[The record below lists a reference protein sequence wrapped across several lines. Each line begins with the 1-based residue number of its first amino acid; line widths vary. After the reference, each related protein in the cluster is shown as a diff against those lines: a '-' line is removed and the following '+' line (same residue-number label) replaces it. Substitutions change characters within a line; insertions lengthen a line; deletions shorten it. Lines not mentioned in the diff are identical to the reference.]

1 MNGGHPHPE
10 LRAALVS
17 ALAERAPK
25 VDRDRVGA
33 CFDFAAMAH
42 GDQKRTSGEPYM
54 SHLVEV
60 CRILLDLLESRMD
73 TTLACAALLHDV
85 VEDTAVTA
93 ADLEK
98 HWGKE
103 VAALVEGVT
112 KLTAMHFDRRE
123 AVQAENFRKMLL
135 SMSRD
140 LRVIFIKLADRLHNM
155 RTIEV
160 LRADK
165 VQRIAEETRDI
176 YAPLAHR
183 LGMAGIKRELEDLSL
198 KVLDP
203 EVYEQLSSRI
213 QVRRKEREEF
223 LDRIME
229 DLRES
234 LRASGLKAEVNGR
247 PKHFFSIYT
256 KMRAGRSLEEIYDLF
271 GIRII
276 THTRNDCYRALG
288 VVHDLFSPVAERF
301 KDYIATP
308 KSNLYQSLHTTV
320 LTDQGEMVEVQIRTW
335 DMHRIA
341 ETGVAAHYVYKQGGR
356 VDEEIDERLGGF
368 VTQIAGWQRE
378 SDDDDS
384 MDFLRTSLHQEEVF
398 VYTPRREL
406 KRLAKGAT
414 PLDFAFLIH
423 TEVGQ
428 HTVGA
433 RVNGELVPLRYELR
447 NGDTVEIITSP
458 TAMPH
463 DDWLKIARTAQARGK
478 IRHWLRERRLDDS
491 VALGREMLERELRRL
506 RKKPDEIPLE
516 EIATELGCED
526 VDTLYAR
533 IAEGQVS
540 LGQVTRRF
548 TPEKEGFAERLTKGP
563 LEALGIGRKPSGGV
577 RIEGIDNLMVSFARC
592 CQPVPGDP
600 VIGIVTIGR
609 GVSLHR
615 QDCPNTFGNRV
626 EPERRVAVDWNARPG
641 DMFPVRLVVSGS
653 DRPSLL
659 ADIAK
664 TIAAVG
670 VNIRTAG
677 MQSENRVIRGVF
689 VVEVPHLAKLHEVM
703 SAIGKLSGVK
713 RVERRQRLFGN
724 AGGRGGERGE

>member
-10 LRAALVS
+10 LRAALMS
-17 ALAERAPK
+17 ALAERAPR

-54 SHLVEV
+54 AHLVEV
-60 CRILLDLLESRMD
+60 SRILLDLLETRMD
-73 TTLACAALLHDV
+73 TTLVCASLLHDV
-85 VEDTAVTA
+85 VEDTAITT

-98 HWGKE
+98 HWGRE

-112 KLTAMHFDRRE
+112 KLSAMHFDQRE
-123 AVQAENFRKMLL
+123 EVQAENFRKMLL

-140 LRVIFIKLADRLHNM
+140 LRVVFIKLADRLHNM
-155 RTIEV
+155 RTIEF

-165 VQRIAEETRDI
+165 ARRIAEETRDI

-183 LGMAGIKRELEDLSL
+183 LGMASIKRELEDLSL
-198 KVLDP
+198 KVLEP
-203 EVYEQLSSRI
+203 EVYKDLASRI
-213 QVRRKEREEF
+213 QARRKQREEF
-223 LDRIME
+223 LDRLME
-229 DLRES
+229 SLRET
-234 LRASGLKAEVNGR
+234 LRASGIKAEVNGR
-247 PKHFFSIYT
+247 PKHFYSIYT

-288 VVHDLFSPVAERF
+288 VVHDQFSPVAERF

-308 KSNLYQSLHTTV
+308 KSNMYQSLHTTV
-320 LTDQGEMVEVQIRTW
+320 LTENGEMVEVQIRTW
-335 DMHRIA
+335 DMHRTA
-341 ETGVAAHYVYKQGGR
+341 ETGVAAHYIYKQGGR

-368 VTQIAGWQRE
+368 VTQLAGWQRE
-378 SDDDDS
+378 SEDDDY

-414 PLDFAFLIH
+414 PLDFAFLVH

-428 HTVGA
+428 HTAGA

-458 TAMPH
+458 QAKPH
-463 DDWLKIARTAQARGK
+463 DDWLKIARTAQARSK
-478 IRHWLRERRLDDS
+478 IRHWLRQRRIEDS
-491 VALGREMLERELRRL
+491 LALGREMLERELRRL
-506 RKKPDEIPLE
+506 RLKPEEAPLE
-516 EIATELGCED
+516 AIARELDCADLE
-526 VDTLYAR
+526 TLYAR
-533 IAEGQVS
+533 LGEGQVS
-540 LGQVTRRF
+540 LAQVTRRLQ
-548 TPEKEGFAERLTKGP
+548 PEKEGFAEKLAKGP
-563 LEALGIGRKPSGGV
+563 LEALGIGRKPAGGV
-577 RIEGIDNLMVSFARC
+577 RIEGIDNLMVNFARC

-626 EPERRVAVDWNARPG
+626 AAERRVAVDWNARPG
-641 DMFPVRLVVSGS
+641 DLFPVRLVVSGS

-664 TIAAVG
+664 AISAVG
-670 VNIRTAG
+670 INIRTAG
-677 MQSENRVIRGVF
+677 MQAEHRMVRGVF
-689 VVEVPHLAKLHEVM
+689 VVEVPNLARLHEVM
-703 SAIGKLSGVK
+703 SAIRRLPGVT
-713 RVERRQRLFGN
+713 RVDRRQRLLGGPGGRA
-724 AGGRGGERGE
+724 AGGRS